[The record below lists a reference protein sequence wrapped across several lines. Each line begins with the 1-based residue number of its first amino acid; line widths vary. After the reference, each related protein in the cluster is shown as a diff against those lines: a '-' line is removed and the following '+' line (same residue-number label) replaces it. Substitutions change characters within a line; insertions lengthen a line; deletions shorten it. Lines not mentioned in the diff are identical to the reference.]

1 MLGVLSVATT
11 TPNKLSGGLIETM
24 PHAFIVDKKKWEEA
38 QKRYE
43 EFRASEEGQ
52 KLRQQMLACASSF
65 EELMTTGKTTVKV
78 VVNEEIKQ

>member
-1 MLGVLSVATT
+1 
-11 TPNKLSGGLIETM
+11 M

-52 KLRQQMLACASSF
+52 KLRQQMLACAASF